1 MGAGVGH
8 AVARVVVGQV
18 NAVLTG
24 EGELQHLHA
33 GESALRQQLADRVE
47 HLAQILG
54 HDGQAAQGVVQC
66 AEQLHARA
74 LLPAPV
80 AGRRLPCRDGP
91 VGVKA
96 TEVVDAQ
103 DVIDGQRVADAQDP
117 PRIAGAAVVVPVVE
131 RVAPQLA
138 VGGKV
143 VRRAACNAAGLAL
156 SVCLKQL
163 TARPGVSGV
172 GGDINGN
179 IAHDGD
185 ALLLGVGVQ
194 GAPLAVKLILQ
205 ERPELDLPGVFGLE
219 FSQRL
224 RLTHAQGAGPL
235 LPVHHAV
242 GLLDGH
248 VQAVVGQPVAA
259 QKLEAV
265 PVVGVGRL
273 VAGHRALFQE
283 VRVGFAQHSEALFV
297 EGAVVHMSRVAAP
310 VDSSVVLFGQQAVGG
325 QQVQIN
331 KVGVAREGGAALVRA
346 VGVAGGADGQNLPD
360 GLPGLGQ
367 KVHKVMGRLAHAAD
381 AIPAGQTRDRHQ
393 NAAAAFEFH
402 SVFPLLCICTFSGS
416 TMPYRPFAGS
426 A

>member
-1 MGAGVGH
+1 M
-8 AVARVVVGQV
+8 
-18 NAVLTG
+18 
-24 EGELQHLHA
+24 
-33 GESALRQQLADRVE
+33 
-47 HLAQILG
+47 
-54 HDGQAAQGVVQC
+54 
-66 AEQLHARA
+66 
-74 LLPAPV
+74 
-80 AGRRLPCRDGP
+80 
-91 VGVKA
+91 
-96 TEVVDAQ
+96 
-103 DVIDGQRVADAQDP
+103 
-117 PRIAGAAVVVPVVE
+117 
-131 RVAPQLA
+131 
-138 VGGKV
+138 
-143 VRRAACNAAGLAL
+143 
-156 SVCLKQL
+156 
-163 TARPGVSGV
+163 
-172 GGDINGN
+172 
-179 IAHDGD
+179 
-185 ALLLGVGVQ
+185 Q

-224 RLTHAQGAGPL
+224 RLTHAQGARPL

-259 QKLEAV
+259 QKPEAV

-273 VAGHRALFQE
+273 VAGHGALFQE

-346 VGVAGGADGQNLPD
+346 VGVAGGADGQNLPNR
-360 GLPGLGQ
+360 LPGLGQ

-402 SVFPLLCICTFSGS
+402 SVFPLLCMYRLSALCAVCVAIASPSGGEL
-416 TMPYRPFAGS
+416 PAAPPAD
-426 A
+426 